1 MAENKLLRDSALSVV
16 IDDNAALTNGSR
28 AAGDYDNGPEL
39 DVECEVY
46 LQVQYD
52 AGPPAAGTR
61 VADLYVLPGDGAG
74 TQIYPDGGDAGL
86 GTDDDPQSDFFVGS
100 FTSINPSTS
109 VNEIL
114 GLPRVRLYGHG
125 NRFVLKNI
133 SGQTFDS
140 TWELRIKPSKS
151 QTV

>member
-1 MAENKLLRDSALSVV
+1 MAENKLLRDSALAVV
-16 IDDNAALTNGSR
+16 IDDNAALTNGTR
-28 AAGDYDNGPEL
+28 AAGDYDNATEL
-39 DVECEVY
+39 DMFCEAY

-74 TQIYPDGGDAGL
+74 TQLYPDGGDAGL
-86 GTDDDPQSDFFVGS
+86 GQDDDPQADFFVGS
-100 FTSINPSTS
+100 FVSINPSLT
-109 VNEIL
+109 VNELL
-114 GLPRVRLYGHG
+114 GLPRIPLYGHG
-125 NRFVLKNI
+125 NRFVLKNT

-140 TWELRIKPSKS
+140 TWELRIKPSKT